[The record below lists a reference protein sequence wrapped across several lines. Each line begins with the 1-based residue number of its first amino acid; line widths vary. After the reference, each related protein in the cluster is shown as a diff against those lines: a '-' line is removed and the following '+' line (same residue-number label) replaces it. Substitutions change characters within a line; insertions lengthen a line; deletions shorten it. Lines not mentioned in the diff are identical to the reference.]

1 MPLFLSPVPPYDLIL
16 SCRVFAEGDPAI
28 RRFQHGVLRQVIR
41 VDAGPVLVQ
50 VRDIGDGENPALAVD
65 ILSDDEVGENGRERA
80 GNQVSL
86 QLSLQDDLRQF
97 YRAIRGDPLMTGIA
111 QSLYGLKAP
120 QSATVFEALVTSI
133 IEQQIST
140 RVARI
145 AEARMV
151 RRFGEQMEV
160 GGMMYFSYPEPSD
173 LAGGTIGDFR
183 ACGLSARKGEY
194 IKNAAEM
201 VAGGTLDLESMKN
214 IRDSS
219 RIIEELCELRGVGR
233 WTAEFVL
240 LRGMHRIDTI
250 PADDL
255 GVRRA
260 TARVYFPG
268 ERISAE
274 EVRAIA
280 ECWGEWK
287 GLAAYYLLAS
297 EHD

>member
-1 MPLFLSPVPPYDLIL
+1 
-16 SCRVFAEGDPAI
+16 
-28 RRFQHGVLRQVIR
+28 
-41 VDAGPVLVQ
+41 
-50 VRDIGDGENPALAVD
+50 ALAVD

-111 QSLYGLKAP
+111 QSLYGRTAP

-133 IEQQIST
+133 IAQQIST

-160 GGMMYFSYPEPSD
+160 GGMTYFSYPEPSD

-201 VAGGTLDLESMKN
+201 VAGGTLD
-214 IRDSS
+214 
-219 RIIEELCELRGVGR
+219 
-233 WTAEFVL
+233 
-240 LRGMHRIDTI
+240 
-250 PADDL
+250 
-255 GVRRA
+255 
-260 TARVYFPG
+260 
-268 ERISAE
+268 
-274 EVRAIA
+274 
-280 ECWGEWK
+280 
-287 GLAAYYLLAS
+287 
-297 EHD
+297 